1 MNNKRYIYYMLI
13 ICTLLLFSCNY
24 RHKQE
29 ITIFYFCGNIE
40 PYRQFDCTDLDSIC
54 KTNEYDDTIFITSTM
69 FKQIKDDIIN
79 AKPTNNYS
87 NSYTPIIYVNV
98 GNQNLCL
105 NGINNQCWIKQ
116 SDRKYHPS
124 ILSNK
129 TVYLLK
135 WKSFYYNYLPYDI
148 LQLDKG
154 IRQFGIPSDY
164 KKDQINKII
173 KKKEMSKVLVRVK

>member
-1 MNNKRYIYYMLI
+1 MLI
-13 ICTLLLFSCNY
+13 ICTLFLFSCNY

-29 ITIFYFCGNIE
+29 ITIFYFCGDIE

-87 NSYTPIIYVNV
+87 NAYTPIIYVNV

-135 WKSFYYNYLPYDI
+135 WKSSYYNYLPYDI

-154 IRQFGIPSDY
+154 IRLSLIH
-164 KKDQINKII
+164 I
-173 KKKEMSKVLVRVK
+173 